1 MITTAVLKVRKVD
14 WRGLSMSWLRMATY
28 IAGMMM
34 ISSPFHPYA
43 FVSRRITQVAAA
55 IMTTTI
61 SRGST
66 RSMDW
71 IIAAIPATAMIF
83 TGITEGYL

>member
-28 IAGMMM
+28 IAGMIM

-43 FVSRRITQVAAA
+43 LVSRRITQVAAA
-55 IMTTTI
+55 IMTTMI

-83 TGITEGYL
+83 TGITEVYL